1 MRYRPHSRMVE
12 AYEYIDGSEGS
23 LKLEE
28 NGKSIRFDDPY
39 DVFANKDP
47 RLFASV
53 YLPGSPCQ
61 NSKIEWK
68 RGIIVSDNE
77 KYVATSQPDGGNTVE
92 INGITYNTSGKMEE
106 PMPEMPPRQASI
118 RRNSGTKH

>member
-1 MRYRPHSRMVE
+1 MQEAKVTTGTNVTHSFSYRAGGWGCGIAPTLEMVE

-53 YLPGSPCQ
+53 YFTRVSLA
-61 NSKIEWK
+61 KIQKSNGK
-68 RGIIVSDNE
+68 R
-77 KYVATSQPDGGNTVE
+77 
-92 INGITYNTSGKMEE
+92 YNRI
-106 PMPEMPPRQASI
+106 RQ
-118 RRNSGTKH
+118 

>member
-1 MRYRPHSRMVE
+1 MVE

-92 INGITYNTSGKMEE
+92 INGRTTACITTTRISCL
-106 PMPEMPPRQASI
+106 SL
-118 RRNSGTKH
+118 

>member
-1 MRYRPHSRMVE
+1 MRYRPTLEMVE

-53 YLPGSPCQ
+53 YLPGLLA
-61 NSKIEWK
+61 KIQK
-68 RGIIVSDNE
+68 S
-77 KYVATSQPDGGNTVE
+77 
-92 INGITYNTSGKMEE
+92 NGKEV
-106 PMPEMPPRQASI
+106 
-118 RRNSGTKH
+118 